1 MKMKIMGLDIHMLS
15 SNLDINAK
23 QAMLDQQKNK
33 NLLIFTQVILL
44 AIAAVAQYF
53 LMQLH
58 TASCPSIDGTRGIK
72 ISFNS

>member
-1 MKMKIMGLDIHMLS
+1 MQSKQCL
-15 SNLDINAK
+15 INK
-23 QAMLDQQKNK
+23 KNK

-44 AIAAVAQYF
+44 ATAAVAQYF
-53 LMQLH
+53 FMQLH

>member
-1 MKMKIMGLDIHMLS
+1 MQSKQCL
-15 SNLDINAK
+15 INK
-23 QAMLDQQKNK
+23 KNK

-58 TASCPSIDGTRGIK
+58 TASCLSIDGTRGIK